1 MLWLNITFPQLPLE
15 ALGVAE
21 CGKATVVT
29 ACEGNARWVICRN
42 LAAERANLSV
52 GVNVA
57 TTLAIHP
64 DVVLLDRK
72 PNAESAALQRLAAW
86 AYQFSGSV
94 IVGEISDR
102 PSHAQTTCLWLEIG
116 ASLKLFGGFRNLIEQ
131 LEREL
136 QELRYTYQLGVGPT
150 FEGAALLARAGVRIA
165 CTSPQ
170 ALFARIRDLP
180 LTRLL
185 LDADIIRLMHS
196 AGVRSIGLLTELPR
210 DQVARR
216 FGPELSDFLAR
227 LMGESPDPRP
237 AYRLPDRYDAHFEFE
252 FELRSTESLLF
263 PLRRMLREF
272 AGFLRAR
279 DTGVQRF
286 TLTLS
291 HRDIESTQLRIGLSA
306 PDRDAERFFSL
317 VREQLER
324 VELPAPTIELRLAA
338 NEFSSPTALQS
349 DLLTHAAQQTEEL
362 AHTID
367 RIVSR
372 LGDEQV
378 HRLTTV
384 ADHRPEAAWATR
396 EFDITRRNK
405 SVDTQF
411 FERPLWLLPE
421 PKPLQ
426 FSATPQGQGP
436 ERIEGGWWDSA
447 DVQRDYYVVRT
458 SNGADLWVYR
468 DLSAG
473 GWYLHGFWS

>member
-1 MLWLNITFPQLPLE
+1 MLWLYISFPQLPLE

-29 ACEGNARWVICRN
+29 ACEGNARWVICCN

-94 IVGEISDR
+94 IVGDISTR
-102 PSHAQTTCLWLEIG
+102 PSHAQTTGLWLEIG
-116 ASLKLFGGFRNLIEQ
+116 ASLKLFGGFRDLLGQ

-136 QELRYTYQLGVGPT
+136 QELRYTYQLGIGPT
-150 FEGAALLARAGVRIA
+150 LEGAALLARAGVRIA
-165 CTSPQ
+165 CTSPP
-170 ALFARIRDLP
+170 ALLTRIRDLP
-180 LTRLL
+180 LARLL
-185 LDADIIRLMHS
+185 LDADIIKLLHS
-196 AGVRSIGLLTELPR
+196 AGVRSIGLLIQLPR

-216 FGPELSDFLAR
+216 FGPELSIFLAR
-227 LMGESPDPRP
+227 LMDESPDPRP
-237 AYRLPDRYDAHFEFE
+237 AYRLPDRYDARFEFE
-252 FELRSTESLLF
+252 FELRSTEALLF

-286 TLTLS
+286 ALTLS
-291 HRDIESTQLRIGLSA
+291 HRDVESTELRIGLSA
-306 PDRDAERFFSL
+306 PERDAERFFSL

-324 VELPAPTIELRLAA
+324 VELPAPTIELRLTA

-349 DLLTHAAQQTEEL
+349 DLLSRAFQQTEEL
-362 AHTID
+362 AQTID
-367 RIVSR
+367 RIASR

-378 HRLTTV
+378 HGLTTV
-384 ADHRPEAAWATR
+384 ADHRPEAAWTTCAFNLVRTTKPA
-396 EFDITRRNK
+396 DA
-405 SVDTQF
+405 QF
-411 FERPLWLLPE
+411 SERPLWLLPE
-421 PKPLQ
+421 PEPLQ
-426 FSATPQGQGP
+426 LSATPHGQGP
-436 ERIEGGWWDSA
+436 ERIEGGWWDSS

-468 DLSAG
+468 DLTAG
-473 GWYLHGFWS
+473 DWYLHGFWS

>member
-29 ACEGNARWVICRN
+29 TCEGNARWVICRN
-42 LAAERANLSV
+42 LAAERANLNV

-72 PNAESAALQRLAAW
+72 LHAESAALQRLASW

-94 IVGEISDR
+94 IVGEISEK

-116 ASLKLFGGFRNLIEQ
+116 ASLKLFGGFRNLLEQ

-150 FEGAALLARAGVRIA
+150 LEGAALLARAGIRIA
-165 CTSPQ
+165 CTNLQ
-170 ALFARIRDLP
+170 ALIGRIRELP
-180 LTRLL
+180 LSRLL
-185 LDADIIRLMHS
+185 LEADVIRLMHS
-196 AGVRSIGLLTELPR
+196 AGVRSIGLLIELPR

-216 FGPELSDFLAR
+216 FGPGLSDFLAR
-227 LMGESPDPRP
+227 LTGESPDPRP
-237 AYRLPDRYDAHFEFE
+237 FYRLPDRYDMHFEFE
-252 FELRSTESLLF
+252 FELRSTEALLF

-272 AGFLRAR
+272 VGFLRAR

-286 TLTLS
+286 TLALS
-291 HRDIESTQLRIGLSA
+291 HRDRESTQLRIGLSA

-324 VELPAPTIELRLAA
+324 VELPAPTIELHLTAD
-338 NEFSSPTALQS
+338 EFSAPTALQA
-349 DLLTHAAQQTEEL
+349 DLLNRGLHQREEL

-378 HRLTTV
+378 HGLATV
-384 ADHRPEAAWATR
+384 ADHRPEAAWTTR
-396 EFDITRRNK
+396 SFDASPDKGAAHAEF
-405 SVDTQF
+405 S
-411 FERPLWLLPE
+411 ERPLWLLSE

-426 FSATPQGQGP
+426 LSGTPHALGP
-436 ERIEGGWWDSA
+436 ERIEGGWWDSS

-468 DLSAG
+468 DLTG
-473 GWYLHGFWS
+473 GSWYLHGFWS